1 MINFSILNAC
11 MIGLTVQNLQSLTF
25 SKKII
30 YVDYGELVV
39 NKGRGKM
46 WSCEYIISLCSL
58 LYMMLIGSILWAN
71 KGHLWM
77 NGGSI
82 KV

>member
-1 MINFSILNAC
+1 

-30 YVDYGELVV
+30 YGDYGELVV

-46 WSCEYIISLCSL
+46 
-58 LYMMLIGSILWAN
+58 
-71 KGHLWM
+71 
-77 NGGSI
+77 
-82 KV
+82 